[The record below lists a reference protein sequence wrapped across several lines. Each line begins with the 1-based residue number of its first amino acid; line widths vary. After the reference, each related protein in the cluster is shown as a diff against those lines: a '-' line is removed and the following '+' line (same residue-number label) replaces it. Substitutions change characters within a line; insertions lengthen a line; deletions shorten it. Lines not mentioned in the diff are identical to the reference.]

1 MNAARELVLWHRY
14 INQYCQNFY
23 GAFSITPEYKHSFR
37 PSRLAEYFFGV
48 DELEISGSQVPNRD
62 ESRDILADYFGLAP
76 SFQSTVFMKP
86 EIRTGLID
94 LNLYLGYQDYYLRIH
109 VPYVWTKWTFEL
121 NETITP
127 RNNPPVDYPPLY
139 MDTLAVTPPASSF
152 TQAIEGGLTWG
163 QVKDGIQFGRINK
176 PKGISGFAEA
186 QVALGWN
193 FVNTPIGHAGLN
205 LRGSIPAGTRS
216 KAIYLF
222 EPIIGNGRHAEIGLG
237 FTGHLILWEKDGNQ
251 NIGIYADANIT
262 HLFNSRQ
269 RRSFDLINP
278 SDPQNLEYLGFGTRY
293 ILAKQFDIFGNYS
306 ALPAID
312 VTTLECNVSVA
323 IQIDA
328 VIMASY
334 ENRGYTA
341 DLGYNVWFRSR
352 EMISD
357 RERIPHNKYALKGI
371 QNVATFAGLSNAT
384 QSTATIFGDPFA
396 DQAAVADPNPPVFF
410 NDDQI
415 YESSAEA
422 TRGFTHK
429 MFGDFGYT
437 WDNCMHYI
445 SPFLGIGGEVEFE
458 GLNPRHE
465 IKANKN
471 SISQWGVWIK
481 TGFGF

>member
-1 MNAARELVLWHRY
+1 MNLIKKIIALLICSSTLHGNSDDLNQPLRGKTFLAPRSESVNAARELVLWHRY

-237 FTGHLILWEKDGNQ
+237 FTGHLILWKKM
-251 NIGIYADANIT
+251 GI
-262 HLFNSRQ
+262 R
-269 RRSFDLINP
+269 
-278 SDPQNLEYLGFGTRY
+278 
-293 ILAKQFDIFGNYS
+293 ILAFIPMQILLTYLIPAS
-306 ALPAID
+306 ADHLILLIPAIRKILNIWD
-312 VTTLECNVSVA
+312 LEPVIFWQNNLIFFLAIIVAPHSLQLMLPLLNVMF
-323 IQIDA
+323 Q
-328 VIMASY
+328 
-334 ENRGYTA
+334 
-341 DLGYNVWFRSR
+341 L
-352 EMISD
+352 
-357 RERIPHNKYALKGI
+357 
-371 QNVATFAGLSNAT
+371 
-384 QSTATIFGDPFA
+384 PFKLM
-396 DQAAVADPNPPVFF
+396 
-410 NDDQI
+410 
-415 YESSAEA
+415 
-422 TRGFTHK
+422 R
-429 MFGDFGYT
+429 
-437 WDNCMHYI
+437 
-445 SPFLGIGGEVEFE
+445 
-458 GLNPRHE
+458 
-465 IKANKN
+465 
-471 SISQWGVWIK
+471 
-481 TGFGF
+481 